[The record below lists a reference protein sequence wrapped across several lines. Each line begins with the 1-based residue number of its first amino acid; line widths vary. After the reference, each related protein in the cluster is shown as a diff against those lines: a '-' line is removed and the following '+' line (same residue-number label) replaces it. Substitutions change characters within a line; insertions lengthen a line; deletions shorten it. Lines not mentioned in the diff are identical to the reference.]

1 MLGRLSGEE
10 LSSYFQSFAHKFLDG
25 KILYGK
31 EVQQIRRDASGDGW
45 EVDVLSIGDGT
56 TETRNY
62 ARIVLCTG
70 GCSNPRIPHELS
82 PKAAVAAG
90 FTGPVIHTAEFAERM
105 QELLTCARP
114 ATSVGAKFAEE
125 PSVIVVGGGK
135 SAHDMC
141 ASLANEGRKVTMVCH
156 NLDYFLASTSPL
168 PEFIRKSRLVLE
180 HFQAAK
186 IPKGSPLRNVASPFW
201 SVRANDEGVPR
212 PNGFHALALA
222 GKIEVITPAHV
233 AGFGQDGKS
242 VVLEDGRRLAA
253 SAVVLATGYRSS
265 WEDLFD
271 ETVIQ
276 RAWAAERT
284 LEEVGLNAQPAN
296 PRSSHRW
303 SYSTLSNPPPL
314 HPDAKRWSSTV
325 YRGIVPAKNIMKRN
339 LAVNGTGISMNNGY
353 TAEVVA
359 HWISSYFLRDPMRL
373 PDSTEA
379 ALAAT
384 EREAAWLKQRHPQT
398 PTALNPSYTA
408 YLSFLSWPQYTDD
421 LLEDMGLRVL
431 RSGGNGLTWPFK
443 VIDLDEI
450 GDLKEERDARRAR
463 IAQALVTCHSTSMQ
477 QDVNENRQAEDWTIY
492 EAGAAA
498 RFCSTSPEMSPDP
511 RCESVAIIGAGII
524 GLITA
529 HILLDDGFT
538 DVQVLTR
545 DNEVGG
551 IWARSRIYP
560 GLYTNIAYGEFRYSS
575 LKMAPPSLE
584 ECPDGRLPGQ
594 HLCEYFNAFA
604 SRFLKGRIQ
613 FGKEVQ
619 RIRRNA
625 VGGGWKM
632 DVQDGSSLPK
642 MPDALT
648 PEAAYASGFKGLVMH
663 TAEFAAKMD
672 QLLSAVPLDAPS
684 VVVVGGGKSAQERF
698 LHTTWIGGLIVR
710 FLWYILVEYATNDD
724 CNLASAAQFLA
735 TGVPRG
741 SPLRN
746 VTSPF
751 WSVRVNDEGGPRPNG
766 FHKLA
771 VAGKIDVITPA
782 TVAGFGEDGE
792 SVVLNDGRVLRA
804 SALVLGTGYKS
815 SWDNLFDEATMDE
828 LGIGPQPAQLNST
841 DRWDYTSLYN
851 PPPLHPDAKRWSSA
865 IYRGIV
871 PAKNILRRDLAVSG
885 TGISVNNGYSG
896 EVTAHW
902 ISSYFLRDPMRLPG
916 SIEEALVATERE
928 AAWLKRRYPQIP
940 TALNGSYT
948 AILPFLAWPQYVD
961 DLLEDMG
968 LAVMRSGGIV
978 LTWPFKLIDADELK
992 TLKQERDARR
1002 AAAKAKIIA

>member
-1 MLGRLSGEE
+1 
-10 LSSYFQSFAHKFLDG
+10 
-25 KILYGK
+25 
-31 EVQQIRRDASGDGW
+31 
-45 EVDVLSIGDGT
+45 
-56 TETRNY
+56 
-62 ARIVLCTG
+62 
-70 GCSNPRIPHELS
+70 
-82 PKAAVAAG
+82 
-90 FTGPVIHTAEFAERM
+90 
-105 QELLTCARP
+105 
-114 ATSVGAKFAEE
+114 
-125 PSVIVVGGGK
+125 
-135 SAHDMC
+135 
-141 ASLANEGRKVTMVCH
+141 
-156 NLDYFLASTSPL
+156 
-168 PEFIRKSRLVLE
+168 
-180 HFQAAK
+180 
-186 IPKGSPLRNVASPFW
+186 
-201 SVRANDEGVPR
+201 
-212 PNGFHALALA
+212 
-222 GKIEVITPAHV
+222 
-233 AGFGQDGKS
+233 
-242 VVLEDGRRLAA
+242 
-253 SAVVLATGYRSS
+253 
-265 WEDLFD
+265 
-271 ETVIQ
+271 
-276 RAWAAERT
+276 
-284 LEEVGLNAQPAN
+284 
-296 PRSSHRW
+296 
-303 SYSTLSNPPPL
+303 
-314 HPDAKRWSSTV
+314 
-325 YRGIVPAKNIMKRN
+325 
-339 LAVNGTGISMNNGY
+339 
-353 TAEVVA
+353 
-359 HWISSYFLRDPMRL
+359 
-373 PDSTEA
+373 
-379 ALAAT
+379 
-384 EREAAWLKQRHPQT
+384 
-398 PTALNPSYTA
+398 
-408 YLSFLSWPQYTDD
+408 
-421 LLEDMGLRVL
+421 
-431 RSGGNGLTWPFK
+431 
-443 VIDLDEI
+443 
-450 GDLKEERDARRAR
+450 
-463 IAQALVTCHSTSMQ
+463 
-477 QDVNENRQAEDWTIY
+477 
-492 EAGAAA
+492 
-498 RFCSTSPEMSPDP
+498 MSPDP

-529 HILLDDGFT
+529 HILLEDGFT

-560 GLYTNIAYGEFRYSS
+560 GLYTNVAYGEFRYSS

-604 SRFLKGRIQ
+604 SRFLKGRVQ

-684 VVVVGGGKSAQERF
+684 VVVVGGGKSAQDMCAFLANQGRKVTMVCRNLDYLIASIRPLPKWLRNSRFLALIWGHIHLRTFLERF

-710 FLWYILVEYATNDD
+710 FLWYILVEYAVSPPSHSHFETNDD

-735 TGVPRG
+735 AGVPRA

-751 WSVRVNDEGGPRPNG
+751 WSVRVNDEGVPRPNG

-782 TVAGFGEDGE
+782 TVAGFSEDGE
-792 SVVLNDGRVLRA
+792 SIVLNDGRVLRA

-815 SWDNLFDEATMDE
+815 SWDNLFDEATLDE
-828 LGIGPQPAQLNST
+828 LGIGPQPAQLNCT
-841 DRWDYTSLYN
+841 DHWDYTSLYN

-871 PAKNILRRDLAVSG
+871 PAKNILRSDLAVSG

-968 LAVMRSGGIV
+968 LAGMRSGGNV

-1002 AAAKAKIIA
+1002 AAAKAKIA